1 MLLQADAQIE
11 LPAPARLVHWGVI
24 VEGVVEQTE
33 SGTGGRGR
41 RVLRRAVP
49 IVFYVALAGFLFLY
63 VRSVDWGQLAGVEW
77 NWWWVAVATVISLGF
92 RYWGV
97 GIWFFLLRRLGAE
110 NLRGSGVTLTHVYA
124 KSWMGRYIPGA
135 ATWIIGK
142 VYFASQHGVSKARL
156 GVSGLLEGALQ
167 IAATLALALVLL
179 LIDPRTH
186 ALDPWIIVLMI
197 AAFVVCVI
205 CLVPRVFVALIGFAL
220 RILRRRPLED
230 DVKPALGTVV
240 VGAGLYVLGA
250 VISGTG
256 YYFISLAVYPSL
268 RVQDA
273 AFVIGAA
280 SMASAISMLA
290 VFAPGGLGV
299 REGVQGL
306 LLALVMPGPVALV
319 VVVVTRIW
327 SLAVDALFLL
337 TTAVPTWFGRG
348 KRAAVTTSPTNADAT
363 KA

>member
-1 MLLQADAQIE
+1 M
-11 LPAPARLVHWGVI
+11 
-24 VEGVVEQTE
+24 EQT
-33 SGTGGRGR
+33 GAGR
-41 RVLRRAVP
+41 RARAKRILTRAVP
-49 IVFYVALAGFLFLY
+49 IVFYVALAVFVFLY
-63 VRSVDWGQLAGVEW
+63 VRSVDWAQLAGVEW
-77 NWWWVAVATVISLGF
+77 NWWWVALATAISLGF

-97 GIWFFLLRRLGAE
+97 GIWFFLLRRLGARD
-110 NLRGSGVTLTHVYA
+110 LRGSGTTLTFVYA

-135 ATWIIGK
+135 ATWIVGK
-142 VYFASQHGVSKARL
+142 VYFASRHGVSKARL

-179 LIDPRTH
+179 LVDPRTH
-186 ALDPWIIVLMI
+186 SLDVWLVVLMVV
-197 AAFVVCVI
+197 AFVGCVV
-205 CLVPRVFVALIGFAL
+205 CLVPRVFFGLIQLAL
-220 RILRRRPLED
+220 RILRRRPLDD
-230 DVKPALGTVV
+230 DVRPALGTVV

-250 VISGTG
+250 VISGTA
-256 YYFISLAVYPSL
+256 YYFIALAVYPAL

-306 LLALVMPGPVALV
+306 LLAIVMPGPVALV

-337 TTAVPTWFGRG
+337 TAAIPTWFGSGRR
-348 KRAAVTTSPTNADAT
+348 KVVAVGPDAE
-363 KA
+363 APEQV